1 MYNGLMQDR
10 NFKINIVISKLT
22 VKHSTL
28 DTNRFNKWQKILF
41 RNKTLNYFLN
51 VIYDKVT
58 FEMDIIT
65 KIYNFTKFYFTHTS
79 GCIQLMTG

>member
-1 MYNGLMQDR
+1 MYSGLIQER
-10 NFKINIVISKLT
+10 KFKINIVISKLT

-28 DTNRFNKWQKILF
+28 DINRFNKQMAKKIQF
-41 RNKTLNYFLN
+41 RNKTSIYFLN
-51 VIYDKVT
+51 VKVT

-65 KIYNFTKFYFTHTS
+65 KIYNFTKFYFTHTD